1 MVEKVKMR
9 SVFHLIGY
17 DTTFS
22 PSCLYKFLQKTY
34 SLFQDS
40 HLLFLI
46 RRVFRFGFRHTF
58 IRFCKCPES
67 FVVVLILI
75 NFHLKQ
81 HKVKQQS
88 FIILLFLN
96 YLQFFMARGQPILV
110 YAGQFIAY
118 VYPYPSP
125 QGETGGGGGY
135 RYKYACQSINI

>member
-75 NFHLKQ
+75 NFHLEQ
-81 HKVKQQS
+81 NKVKQQS

-96 YLQFFMARGQPILV
+96 YLQFFNGPWVANTSLRGPVYGQRVPIPFPP
-110 YAGQFIAY
+110 GRN
-118 VYPYPSP
+118 
-125 QGETGGGGGY
+125 GGGGGEGT
-135 RYKYACQSINI
+135 ATSTLASL

>member
-81 HKVKQQS
+81 NKVKQVFHYT
-88 FIILLFLN
+88 FISELSTIFYGPRVANTSL
-96 YLQFFMARGQPILV
+96 RGPVYSLRVPIPFPP
-110 YAGQFIAY
+110 GRNR
-118 VYPYPSP
+118 
-125 QGETGGGGGY
+125 GGGY
-135 RYKYACQSINI
+135 RYKYASQSINI